1 MRPALYSFFYIKKRS
16 KGPAIRLIAFILL
29 FCPISLFKHMKE
41 GIKASIRAVFIFNLK
56 NILLKSNGHAIMKI
70 AIITTKIIT
79 PIDQGA
85 TLGDL

>member
-1 MRPALYSFFYIKKRS
+1 
-16 KGPAIRLIAFILL
+16 
-29 FCPISLFKHMKE
+29 MKE